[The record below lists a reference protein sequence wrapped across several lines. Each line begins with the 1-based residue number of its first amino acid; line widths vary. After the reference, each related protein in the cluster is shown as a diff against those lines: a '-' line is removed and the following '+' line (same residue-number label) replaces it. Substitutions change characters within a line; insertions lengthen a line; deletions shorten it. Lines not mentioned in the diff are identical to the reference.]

1 MDMPVSPLKQEGR
14 VGSRA
19 IFIIW
24 PKVMC
29 TSLDSAGNMVGSKKN
44 VVPNFMFVT
53 MGGGAGWSWLE
64 FQAWKEH
71 VFACKRLTGLPK
83 PAPSY
88 FPGGT
93 LLVRERI

>member
-53 MGGGAGWSWLE
+53 MGGRGGAGLNSKPGRNTSLLAKDSQVCQSQRRHI
-64 FQAWKEH
+64 FQE
-71 VFACKRLTGLPK
+71 VLYL
-83 PAPSY
+83 
-88 FPGGT
+88 
-93 LLVRERI
+93 

>member
-14 VGSRA
+14 VGSRV

-53 MGGGAGWSWLE
+53 MGGGRGGAGLNSKPGRNTSLL
-64 FQAWKEH
+64 AKDS
-71 VFACKRLTGLPK
+71 GLPK

>member
-1 MDMPVSPLKQEGR
+1 MPVALLKQEGG

-24 PKVMC
+24 PKFMH

-53 MGGGAGWSWLE
+53 MGGRGGAGSDSKPGRNTSLLAKDPQVCQSQRRHI
-64 FQAWKEH
+64 FQE
-71 VFACKRLTGLPK
+71 VLYL
-83 PAPSY
+83 
-88 FPGGT
+88 
-93 LLVRERI
+93 